1 MRQRN
6 FLLLLLLAIFMGLF
20 TSCTKDSEGEPA
32 PPGQWI
38 TFQEGT
44 SYSANGT
51 GETLTVKFTTTESW
65 SLSVQEEWMEV
76 APASGNSGENTIEV
90 AVESNATRAVRS
102 GVIRFASKQSSATAE
117 ITVNQQPSGQGGQT
131 AESGYL
137 DLKLDDASVRLAYE
151 ESSST
156 VTVTYSDGNVPAIQ
170 DGKAIVL
177 PGQYDYDVRVI
188 EKHEVNGNQVSLKT
202 RQGNMCDLFQNTEF
216 TLTTNPD
223 LAPASRVGRGGTIIT
238 PSQVTLVSGD
248 SRHVIYDE
256 KMAGARADVNVVNNL
271 YTFSQDYKGN
281 VLYEKDG
288 SKLYWDKCA
297 FDLGLNSVF
306 YFNFSEEVKDEIKK
320 GDLKEF
326 SFYLDGKVS
335 ADFLMK
341 YLGEREL
348 AEEMDGI
355 VLKEVT
361 PTLELK
367 FLVGNVPVFISLDTN
382 LGAGYVM
389 EARSELR
396 ASAGLK
402 FQSAARLG
410 MSWSE
415 ERGMEPIKDFAYEY
429 QEYDPTFSAEGSL
442 SAQVAYYP
450 QVEIS
455 IYKFI
460 GPWVDIIP
468 YLQQDVKAG
477 MQVTGSGNNYL
488 GWEHTV
494 SAGVSTRM
502 GLNFDFFFFDVSAYK
517 TEVMELASTNIY
529 EAPYNLLL
537 VSPHN
542 DLFSKNE
549 EIEATFKVTALC
561 GTEEVPCPGAF
572 VTFVGD
578 GSLSNR
584 YALSDQNGLVTVRW
598 TPDGQAAS
606 RGIYPITAV
615 PHWLYVRVIG
625 SDGSIIQE
633 YPWKVMVD

>member
-76 APASGNSGENTIEV
+76 TPASGNSGENTVEV
-90 AVESNATRAVRS
+90 AVESNATGAVRS
-102 GVIRFASKQSSATAE
+102 GVIRFASKQSSATVE
-117 ITVNQQPSGQGGQT
+117 ITVNQQPSGQSGQT

-223 LAPASRVGRGGTIIT
+223 LAPASRAGRGGTIIT

-382 LGAGYVM
+382 LG
-389 EARSELR
+389 
-396 ASAGLK
+396 
-402 FQSAARLG
+402 
-410 MSWSE
+410 
-415 ERGMEPIKDFAYEY
+415 
-429 QEYDPTFSAEGSL
+429 
-442 SAQVAYYP
+442 
-450 QVEIS
+450 
-455 IYKFI
+455 
-460 GPWVDIIP
+460 
-468 YLQQDVKAG
+468 
-477 MQVTGSGNNYL
+477 
-488 GWEHTV
+488 
-494 SAGVSTRM
+494 
-502 GLNFDFFFFDVSAYK
+502 
-517 TEVMELASTNIY
+517 
-529 EAPYNLLL
+529 
-537 VSPHN
+537 
-542 DLFSKNE
+542 
-549 EIEATFKVTALC
+549 
-561 GTEEVPCPGAF
+561 
-572 VTFVGD
+572 
-578 GSLSNR
+578 
-584 YALSDQNGLVTVRW
+584 
-598 TPDGQAAS
+598 
-606 RGIYPITAV
+606 
-615 PHWLYVRVIG
+615 
-625 SDGSIIQE
+625 
-633 YPWKVMVD
+633 